1 VIIGQTNTR
10 SFQFT
15 NLGDLTLTGT
25 VVTTLPFAIQRGSS
39 FSLTNGETAQVLV
52 GFAPDSAANFSNVV
66 VFTSNGGN
74 STNPVV
80 GSGLTPAQMAVSP
93 PGLDFGTVAVGS
105 TVQANFVVTNLGGA
119 SLSNGTASLSLGPP
133 GFTILSGTPFNL
145 PGFGSTN
152 VVVRFSPTNEASFS
166 NVVLFAIGNN
176 GNSTNPVTGV
186 AAVMPTAFFTGGPT
200 SGVAPLQ
207 VIL

>member
-1 VIIGQTNTR
+1 MTNLPPTLSLGPASLDFGPVIIGQTNTR

-52 GFAPDSAANFSNVV
+52 GFGPDSAANFTNVV

-80 GSGLTPAQMAVSP
+80 GSGLTSAQLAVSP
-93 PGLDFGTVAVGS
+93 TRATPMVAY
-105 TVQANFVVTNLGGA
+105 
-119 SLSNGTASLSLGPP
+119 
-133 GFTILSGTPFNL
+133 
-145 PGFGSTN
+145 
-152 VVVRFSPTNEASFS
+152 
-166 NVVLFAIGNN
+166 
-176 GNSTNPVTGV
+176 
-186 AAVMPTAFFTGGPT
+186 
-200 SGVAPLQ
+200 
-207 VIL
+207 